1 MPPLQILKSGIDV
14 SRAQC
19 TGSIDDIG
27 CVNELISASCFPQPP
42 LDLTTQVHFTL
53 WCIAEIVT
61 ISSAACGHQQTSQL
75 SVLKMGTFILKA
87 LFKSTPKSLKP
98 NKPRK
103 RSKTCITIPYTLFQK
118 QSLVLFLRPLHTK
131 CVLLCHS
138 IGWEKKNALGWWSR
152 AKRLITPKGVIN
164 QSQELL

>member
-1 MPPLQILKSGIDV
+1 MHI

-19 TGSIDDIG
+19 TGSIDGIG
-27 CVNELISASCFPQPP
+27 CINKFIAASCFPQSP
-42 LDLTTQVHFTL
+42 LDPTKQAHFTL
-53 WCIAEIVT
+53 WCIAEMVT

-98 NKPRK
+98 NKLRG

-118 QSLVLFLRPLHTK
+118 QSLVIFSGLTKMCPSVPLR
-131 CVLLCHS
+131 
-138 IGWEKKNALGWWSR
+138 KKNAWGGWSR
-152 AKRLITPKGVIN
+152 VKSLTTHLN
-164 QSQELL
+164 QELL